1 MFRAD
6 GLDDDKLD
14 VSVFKQEL
22 EDGEENEDEATKSG
36 TRVYP
41 SMSDCFPSE
50 EQVFELELQ
59 RTWKSSGWLVTL
71 AKLRSTDAIEC
82 F

>member
-6 GLDDDKLD
+6 GLDDDKMD

-41 SMSDCFPSE
+41 SMSDCSE

-59 RTWKSSGWLVTL
+59 GTWKSSGRLVTL

>member
-6 GLDDDKLD
+6 GLDDDKLE
-14 VSVFKQEL
+14 VSVLKQEL

-36 TRVYP
+36 IRICLL
-41 SMSDCFPSE
+41 MSVCFPSE
-50 EQVFELELQ
+50 EQVFELEWQ
-59 RTWKSSGWLVTL
+59 GIWKSSGWLVTL
-71 AKLRSTDAIEC
+71 ARLRSTDAIDC